1 MATDTPGVTAMDI
14 AGMVGTVG
22 IVITHIMDT
31 IIDTLGIPIHMTDIS
46 IPMSIA
52 P

>member
-1 MATDTPGVTAMDI
+1 MDI

-22 IVITHIMDT
+22 IVITRIMDT
-31 IIDTLGIPIHMTDIS
+31 IMDTSGITIHMTDIS